1 MRLSRKCIAAGF
13 LGAFGRR
20 QAPAI
25 PRWEVL
31 GDWFDACKCNVPCP
45 CTFAQTPSYGD
56 CEGVLAWHVKK
67 GRFGAV
73 SLDGLNIIGL
83 GSFKGNLWAGETK
96 ATMGMFI
103 DERANAKQREAI
115 QMIFGGRAGG
125 FPAEFAKLIGEMR
138 GIEFVPIEFEV
149 ERNLARW
156 RAEIPG
162 RVVAKAQALAG
173 PMTPPGKRV
182 HTINPPGSEVG
193 PGGVATWGTAT
204 ADEVDAMGFKWSWSG
219 RSSKHMPFRW
229 SGPAAAGA
237 RSKGSRRKS

>member
-1 MRLSRKCIAAGF
+1 MAG
-13 LGAFGRR
+13 
-20 QAPAI
+20 I
-25 PRWEVL
+25 PRWQVS
-31 GDWFDACKCNVPCP
+31 GDWFDVCKCNVPCP

-162 RVVAKAQALAG
+162 RVVARAQALTG

-182 HTINPPGSEVG
+182 QTINAPGSEVG
-193 PGGVATWGTAT
+193 PGGVATWGIAT

-219 RSSKHMPFRW
+219 RSSKHIPFRW
-229 SGPAAAGA
+229 SGPEAAGA
-237 RSKGSRRKS
+237 RSRGSRRKS